1 MIKNKQLDIKPQD
14 VPRGAIATP
23 HLLMIMLRALSD
35 IPIRYQMVLTKAH
48 RMGVIIKVSTAVA
61 TPNAAKWWIE
71 LTVVL
76 FTTPADSPRV
86 TSANNIIITT

>member
-1 MIKNKQLDIKPQD
+1 
-14 VPRGAIATP
+14 
-23 HLLMIMLRALSD
+23 
-35 IPIRYQMVLTKAH
+35 MVLTKAH